1 MDAVKRFME
10 QVLITNKHNL
20 WAKVTIMPEEH
31 YGYILVERE
40 KWWNSR
46 HDKNRKSV
54 NTQVFVRRGLVGP
67 KEAQKLLFYVKL
79 PVGKI
84 LGYGDFLERII
95 GTADELWNIYGS
107 ETVFESRDQYDDFV
121 EGRSN
126 VTFLRFKNLRELEK
140 EKQISWKHLSAEL
153 GIKKMPNG
161 GRYLSRETVNSMLRM
176 EL

>member
-1 MDAVKRFME
+1 MHA
-10 QVLITNKHNL
+10 
-20 WAKVTIMPEEH
+20 EH

-79 PVGKI
+79 PVGEI
-84 LGYGDFLERII
+84 RGYGDFLERIT
-95 GTADELWNIYGS
+95 GTADDLWNRYGS
-107 ETVFESRDQYDDFV
+107 ETVFESRDQYDSFI
-121 EGRSN
+121 EGRN
-126 VTFLRFKNLRELEK
+126 KVTFVRFKNLQELEK
-140 EKQISWKHLSAEL
+140 PVSWKDLSAVL

-161 GRYLSRETVNSMLRM
+161 GRYLSRETVNSLLRM

>member
-1 MDAVKRFME
+1 MHA
-10 QVLITNKHNL
+10 
-20 WAKVTIMPEEH
+20 EH

-79 PVGKI
+79 PVGEI
-84 LGYGDFLERII
+84 RGYGDFLERIT
-95 GTADELWNIYGS
+95 GTADDLWNRYGS
-107 ETVFESRDQYDDFV
+107 ETVFESRDQYDSFI
-121 EGRSN
+121 EGRN
-126 VTFLRFKNLRELEK
+126 KVTFVRFKNLQELEK
-140 EKQISWKHLSAEL
+140 PVSWKDLSAVL

-161 GRYLSRETVNSMLRM
+161 GRYLSIETVNSLLRM